1 MVAPEPDEPLL
12 LYIVAMAGAMS
23 MVLVTEWLEPCQH

>member
-12 LYIVAMAGAMS
+12 LYVTETTEAMS
-23 MVLVTEWLEPCQH
+23 MVLVVEGLEQ